1 MIFIGYPEEQWE
13 FIKVKGKKTKYQIS
27 TYGQVRNIKTGKILK
42 QHIQNNGY
50 YGFTISV
57 KGKLYSFKTASIVA
71 KTFIPNDDPE
81 HKTQV
86 NHKEGD
92 MKSDN
97 SIWNLEWV
105 TPSENQRHTVVNN
118 LYDTKNKGHK
128 FPKQKLKQVCEMLE
142 DNRTIT
148 EIYNKTKVS
157 KRTIRD
163 ILHKRKHT
171 DLSKDYD
178 FSKRTKSKSGPS
190 VKYTDTQIIQVCE
203 LWVEDKEAKEI
214 SKITGI
220 PENTVYGIVFE
231 TKPQFKHITSNF
243 NLKRKRH
250 GNGKAAKDKV
260 IHEVC
265 KLLTEGKSVD
275 EIVTATG
282 MSKGGIY
289 KIKNRTRRTDIS
301 SQYKF

>member
-1 MIFIGYPEEQWE
+1 
-13 FIKVKGKKTKYQIS
+13 
-27 TYGQVRNIKTGKILK
+27 
-42 QHIQNNGY
+42 
-50 YGFTISV
+50 
-57 KGKLYSFKTASIVA
+57 
-71 KTFIPNDDPE
+71 
-81 HKTQV
+81 
-86 NHKEGD
+86 
-92 MKSDN
+92 
-97 SIWNLEWV
+97 
-105 TPSENQRHTVVNN
+105 
-118 LYDTKNKGHK
+118 
-128 FPKQKLKQVCEMLE
+128 MLE

-178 FSKRTKSKSGPS
+178 FSQRSKSKSGPS

-220 PENTVYGIVFE
+220 PENTIYGIVFE

-250 GNGKAAKDKV
+250 GNGKATKDKV